1 MPKFGEDRWCDL
13 ARFYHSDGTP
23 MAIEDCPTEIALKQ
37 GRVVRNLEAILER
50 PDGTRIP
57 IIPYPTPLRDGAGA
71 IVGVLN
77 MTVDISERKKAERAL
92 AERNMQ
98 LALAGKA
105 ALVGSYAYDR
115 RHGYDA
121 SL

>member
-1 MPKFGEDRWCDL
+1 
-13 ARFYHSDGTP
+13 

-57 IIPYPTPLRDGAGA
+57 IIPCPTPLRDGAGA
-71 IVGVLN
+71 VVGVLN

-98 LALAGKA
+98 LALGGK
-105 ALVGSYAYDR
+105 GRSR
-115 RHGYDA
+115 RQ
-121 SL
+121 LRL